1 MDYSLL
7 GSPVHGISQAG
18 ILEWVAISSSRGS
31 SQLRDRSYV
40 SCIAGG
46 FFTAEPPWKPNSS
59 LEVLAPVSLPE
70 FIFPVGWGGKTGEI
84 LERGT

>member
-1 MDYSLL
+1 MDCSLP
-7 GSPVHGISQAG
+7 GSSVHGISPAG
-18 ILEWVAISSSRGS
+18 ILEWLAFPSPGIFPTGIEPVSPALASR
-31 SQLRDRSYV
+31 
-40 SCIAGG
+40 
-46 FFTAEPPWKPNSS
+46 FFTAEPPGKPNSS